1 MNIKFS
7 TTQNATVVLAYARLY
22 QSALRALKFP
32 TVTHF
37 SADAKMNRARWLCQA
52 ISNALARS
60 FWPIFYTLKCSRQ
73 NGGAQAKFATVTHF
87 CVFGLNQK
95 CADFGRAIVVRDL
108 AVHFLFDVRFL
119 SANAIVL
126 RDFGVHFW
134 SASWFGLCQAIS
146 KSTSGPGMSDSYTF
160 FSQRAHE
167 PCGLLVSGYTKRIL
181 AFVLTYALHIQLQ
194 PVISTSHNLL

>member
-7 TTQNATVVLAYARLY
+7 TTQIATRFSAYARLY
-22 QSALRALKFP
+22 QSPLRALKFP

-37 SADAKMNRARWLCQA
+37 SADAQMNRARCLCQA
-52 ISNALARS
+52 ISNATSPS

-73 NGGAQAKFATVTHF
+73 NAGAQAKFATVTHF
-87 CVFGLNQK
+87 CVFGFAQFSPEDWP
-95 CADFGRAIVVRDL
+95 CIVVRDF
-108 AVHFLFDVRFL
+108 AVHFLLDVRFL

-134 SASWFGLCQAIS
+134 SVSWFGLCQAIS
-146 KSTSGPGMSDSYTF
+146 KSTSGPGMSDSNTF

-167 PCGLLVSGYTKRIL
+167 PCGLLVSGHTKRIF
-181 AFVLTYALHIQLQ
+181 AFALTHALHIKLQ
-194 PVISTSHNLL
+194 PVISTSHNLT